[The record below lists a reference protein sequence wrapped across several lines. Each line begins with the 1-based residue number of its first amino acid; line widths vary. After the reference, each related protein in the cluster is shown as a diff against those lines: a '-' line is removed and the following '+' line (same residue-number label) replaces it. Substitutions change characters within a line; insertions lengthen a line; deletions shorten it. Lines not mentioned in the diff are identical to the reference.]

1 MYSLENISTIFDFRN
16 SATIDFDGSAIDRPS
31 DEIILSSLDLVRK
44 LIKAPEPIIIMNTVG
59 IDVVIQFKWNVGD
72 FGIIEYTL
80 SEKYLKLFVLDNDSN
95 ILVNDVE
102 LDNSEFQSIDF
113 ITTYFIGVITGEL
126 PNIWKGRKE

>member
-1 MYSLENISTIFDFRN
+1 MYSVENISTIFDFRN
-16 SATIDFDGSAIDRPS
+16 LSTDLNGNAIDRPS
-31 DEIILSSLDLVRK
+31 DELILSSLDLVRK
-44 LIKAPEPIIIMNTVG
+44 LIKTPEPEIIINTVG
-59 IDVVIQFKWNVGD
+59 IDIVIQFKWNVGD

-80 SEKYLKLFVLDNDSN
+80 SEEYLKLFVLDSDSN

-126 PNIWKGRKE
+126 PNIWGDRKE

>member
-16 SATIDFDGSAIDRPS
+16 STTIDFDGNAIDRPS
-31 DEIILSSLDLVRK
+31 DELILSSLDLVRK
-44 LIKAPEPIIIMNTVG
+44 LIKSPEPEIIMNTVG

-80 SEKYLKLFVLDNDSN
+80 SEEYLKLFVLDNDSN

-113 ITTYFIGVITGEL
+113 ITIYFIGVITGEL
-126 PNIWKGRKE
+126 PNIWEDRKE

>member
-16 SATIDFDGSAIDRPS
+16 STTDLDGNEVDRPS
-31 DEIILSSLDLVRK
+31 DELILTSLDLVRK
-44 LIKAPEPIIIMNTVG
+44 FIKAPEPIIIVNTVG
-59 IDVVIQFKWNVGD
+59 INIVIQFKWNVGD
-72 FGIIEYTL
+72 FGMIEYTL
-80 SEKYLKLFVLDNDSN
+80 SEEYLKIFVLDNNSN

-113 ITTYFIGVITGEL
+113 ITTYFIEVITGEL

>member
-1 MYSLENISTIFDFRN
+1 MYSVENISTIFDFRN
-16 SATIDFDGSAIDRPS
+16 LSTDLNGNAIDRPS
-31 DEIILSSLDLVRK
+31 DELILSSLDLVRK
-44 LIKAPEPIIIMNTVG
+44 LIKTPEPEIIINTVG
-59 IDVVIQFKWNVGD
+59 IDIVIQFKWNVGD

-80 SEKYLKLFVLDNDSN
+80 SEKYLRLFVLDSDSN

-126 PNIWKGRKE
+126 PNIWGDRKE

>member
-16 SATIDFDGSAIDRPS
+16 STTIDFDENAIDRPS
-31 DEIILSSLDLVRK
+31 DELILSSLDLVRK
-44 LIKAPEPIIIMNTVG
+44 LIKSPEPKIIINTVG
-59 IDVVIQFKWNVGD
+59 IEIVIQFKWNVGD

-113 ITTYFIGVITGEL
+113 ITTYFIGVITGKL
-126 PNIWKGRKE
+126 PNIWEDRK

>member
-16 SATIDFDGSAIDRPS
+16 STATDFDGNEVDRPS

-80 SEKYLKLFVLDNDSN
+80 SEEYLKLFVLDNDSN

-102 LDNSEFQSIDF
+102 LDNLEFQSIDF

-126 PNIWKGRKE
+126 PNIWKGRTE